1 MCSEHALCSRAV
13 QGKPT
18 PEVCMG
24 LQVEA
29 TSFRIVDFVDFS
41 ILRLSRGAVMAS
53 IGLWI

>member
-1 MCSEHALCSRAV
+1 
-13 QGKPT
+13 
-18 PEVCMG
+18 MG